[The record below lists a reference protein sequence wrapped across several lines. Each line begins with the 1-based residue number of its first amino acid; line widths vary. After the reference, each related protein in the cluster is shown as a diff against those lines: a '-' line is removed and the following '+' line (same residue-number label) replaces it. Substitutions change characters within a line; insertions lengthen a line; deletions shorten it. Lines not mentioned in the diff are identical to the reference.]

1 MERREFMKKA
11 ALSGAA
17 LAGCELGKLAMP
29 VDAGAY
35 ASGGGIGIEEIM
47 DRIEAGKAKNLTP
60 QIRPEIL
67 AKPRAVFLVQ
77 TRVRA
82 TPNWRGFFNDARP
95 ELMEIGKSTASDLFV
110 KGTQKGGSTMV
121 KPNFTNMYLPD
132 GTHNPA
138 CGMITSPDFVAG
150 FIMGMRELGNTN
162 IITGDRGSGVLNH
175 RQAGIYTIMDQY
187 NIPVFEP
194 MYEKFAHYTKNELNW
209 HKVPNPVVWKNVP
222 TCRPIG
228 DTDNLFI
235 NMPKL
240 KNHNLGLTTLSIKNL
255 QGAVPTGY
263 GHYCNRWSDLENL
276 MKRSYMG
283 NFDRDFVKNYYEN
296 VEAAFLKHRAAGF
309 KYWDY
314 EQLYPK
320 YEAKGGWQAFR
331 KVKDD
336 PKTLAAFTKDLGGS
350 LMWDEMW
357 TQRALDSA
365 RAIKPSI
372 NIVEG
377 VIGRDGSGF
386 DTGQDQLCNIIIVG
400 LSTVEVDSVA
410 SWIMGHNPSIL
421 PYTRVAKELGMGEC
435 DINKIE
441 MFWIDRGKIAPV
453 KNVSEIRRYRL
464 GVNLHT
470 WAETGKR
477 LFWD

>member
-17 LAGCELGKLAMP
+17 LAGLEFGKLAMP

-47 DRIEAGKAKNLTP
+47 DTLAAGKAKNLIP

-67 AKPRAVFLVQ
+67 AKPRAVFLIQ

-82 TPNWRGFFNDARP
+82 TPNWRGFFTDARP
-95 ELMEIGKSTASDLFV
+95 ELMEIGKSTASTLFV

-132 GTHNPA
+132 GTYNPA

-150 FIMGMRELGNTN
+150 FIQGMRELGNTN
-162 IITGDRGSGVLNH
+162 IITGDRGSGALNH

-187 NIPVFEP
+187 NIPVVEP

-209 HKVPNPVVWKNVP
+209 NKVPNPVVWKSVP
-222 TCRPIG
+222 TYRPIG
-228 DTDNLFI
+228 DPDNLFI

-263 GHYCNRWSDLENL
+263 GHYCNRWSDLESL
-276 MKRSYMG
+276 MKHSYMG
-283 NFDRDFVKNYYEN
+283 DFDRDFVKNYYEN

-314 EQLYPK
+314 EQLYSK

-336 PKTLAAFTKDLGGS
+336 LKARAEFTKDLGS

-365 RAIKPSI
+365 RAVIPAI

-377 VIGRDGSGF
+377 IIGRDGSGF
-386 DTGQDQLCNIIIVG
+386 DTGTDQLCNIIIVG
-400 LSTVEVDSVA
+400 LSKVEVDSVA

-435 DINKIE
+435 DIDKIE
-441 MFWIDRGKIAPV
+441 MNWIDRGTITPV
-453 KNVSEIRRYRL
+453 KNVSEIRRYKL